1 MFYFHI
7 LDLNVNEWIPEK
19 GCIEVVPS
27 NSVSTGSCDIVVY
40 WEYRH
45 MNTVWSLLL
54 RLRPLMGYGYTGCM
68 LGRAPRTKETLLDF
82 FFFLIWI
89 SINRTQ

>member
-7 LDLNVNEWIPEK
+7 LDLNVNEWIPVK

-40 WEYRH
+40 WEYGQ
-45 MNTVWSLLL
+45 MDPVWSLLL
-54 RLRPLMGYGYTGCM
+54 
-68 LGRAPRTKETLLDF
+68 LLK
-82 FFFLIWI
+82 
-89 SINRTQ
+89 R